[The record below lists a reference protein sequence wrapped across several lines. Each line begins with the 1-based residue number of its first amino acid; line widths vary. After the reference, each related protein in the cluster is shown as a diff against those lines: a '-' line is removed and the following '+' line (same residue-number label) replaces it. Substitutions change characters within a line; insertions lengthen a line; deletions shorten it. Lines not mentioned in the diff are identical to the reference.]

1 MKYAVTFTRRIGK
14 RWDFRYKEVE
24 AKRGDVNKLFLG
36 VLSQYQKRIDDVKS
50 ITFERHN
57 TLSYGLDY
65 TGIYIRFK
73 NGNSLFIVI
82 DGVL

>member
-24 AKRGDVNKLFLG
+24 AKKLFLG
-36 VLSQYQKRIDDVKS
+36 VFSQYQKRIDDVKS

-65 TGIYIRFK
+65 TDIYIRFK